1 MEQPLVRPGKVEA
14 SGPVQR
20 VVAYFYNSAQGN
32 MVIQHIVKLGV
43 PSNGIGVT
51 TPERLTNGQGMVLS
65 IPCPDV
71 KIQHRVEAIC
81 RAQGAEI
88 QTQRG

>member
-1 MEQPLVRPGKVEA
+1 MEQPLVRPGKVDA
-14 SGPVQR
+14 AGPVPR

-32 MVIQHIVKLGV
+32 MVIQHVVKIGV
-43 PSNGIGVT
+43 SSSGIGVT
-51 TPERLTNGQGMVLS
+51 IPDRLSNGQGMVLS
-65 IPCPDV
+65 IPCPDI
-71 KIQHRVEAIC
+71 KTQHRVEAIC